1 MNNRKIVMALV
12 AVFFAAA
19 PLLAHAGEMDL
30 FLRSLAVKGDSRA
43 SWSKSLPE
51 EDGRKM
57 VPCILKVRDAGV
69 AKAEIE
75 RCGGTV
81 GTSTAHILSAKIPVD
96 CLNSI
101 ASAENVIA
109 AEFAAPLSK
118 KMDTARAAASVDVV
132 QSGEALG
139 TAYDGKNV
147 IIGIIDDALDYGH
160 PDFGGASASTST
172 RIQYLRQVDGDSTL
186 ECTKRTIA
194 NGSCAIED
202 SGQGFTHGTHV
213 AGIAAGGDSTYTGV
227 APQADIMFSFLNIED
242 ANSSSELPTSFAS
255 SVLDGVS
262 AIFGKADIINKAA
275 VVNLSLGTSIGAH
288 DGTSLL
294 EQGLTEL
301 SGDLPGR
308 IIVGAAG
315 NEQVVP
321 EEFSEARR
329 DHVGG
334 IHASIDA
341 QDAASEASRFAV
353 WSGTGAAS
361 AFLGGTL
368 VDLWLS
374 PEQANTCSLAVFGYT
389 NGRSSSDFTFPG
401 LSTTDDSLI
410 SSGDIP
416 FSDDSS
422 TTVTSGDGTVNVTIE
437 IDSSDIRN
445 VKPHAAILFTAAN
458 DNSSSVLE
466 RMWFDV
472 VTRASGGSCSGHMWL
487 YYDYTPYHDFL
498 KDVATGAFD
507 VGSGAGAQGY
517 SLADGDSLYT
527 MTIPAT
533 AVGVIAAGSWLAPKP
548 IGSDESAWTGLNGQ
562 TYNQSDISA
571 PGGSGSITNDLSS
584 FSSLGPTADERT
596 KPEIAAPGEPIISAK
611 ARCSSVSS
619 SIAVNEYY
627 YKSAGTSMSSPF
639 VTGVIALL
647 LNRNNTLTVTQ
658 IKEILASGATTDGMT
673 AKTPDPANSYGG
685 GKINAAAILAAVE
698 PDTSAYSGTGD
709 LESPDSG
716 GCALIENVANY
727 RRTVISLSALLLPLA
742 LLLFSSRS
750 SRRGVERRR
759 PSGIS

>member
-1 MNNRKIVMALV
+1 MQNLKITMVVFV
-12 AVFFAAA
+12 AIFAAV
-19 PLLAHAGEMDL
+19 PLFAHAGEMDL
-30 FLRSLAVKGDSRA
+30 FLRSLAAKGDSRA

-51 EDGRKM
+51 EGGVRL

-101 ASAENVIA
+101 ASVENVIA

-132 QSGEALG
+132 QNGEALG
-139 TAYDGKNV
+139 SAYDGKNV

-160 PDFGGASASTST
+160 PDFGGSSAST
-172 RIQYLRQVDGDSTL
+172 RIQYLRQIVGDSTL
-186 ECTKRTIA
+186 ECTKKTIA
-194 NGSCAIED
+194 NSSCTIED
-202 SGQGFTHGTHV
+202 QGQGYTHGTHV
-213 AGIAAGGDSTYTGV
+213 TGIAAGGDSTYTGV

-242 ANSSSELPTSFAS
+242 ANSSSELPTSFATN
-255 SVLDGVS
+255 VLDGVS
-262 AIFGKADIINKAA
+262 TIFQKADIMDKAA

-288 DGTSLL
+288 DGTSLF

-422 TTVTSGDGTVNVTIE
+422 TTVTSSDGTVNVTIE

-458 DNSSSVLE
+458 GNSSSVLE
-466 RMWFDV
+466 RVWFDV

-533 AVGVIAAGSWLAPKP
+533 AVGVIAAGSWLPEKP
-548 IGSDESAWTGLNGQ
+548 IASGESVWTGMNEQ

-611 ARCSSVSS
+611 ARGSSVSS
-619 SIAVNEYY
+619 SIAVNEYH

-647 LNRNNTLTVTQ
+647 LDRNNTLTVTQ
-658 IKEILASGATTDGMT
+658 IKEILASGATADGMT
-673 AKTPDPANSYGG
+673 AKTPDPANSYGA

-698 PDTSAYSGTGD
+698 PDTSAYGGTGD